1 MEQTRKVERSD
12 IWEQIY
18 NVVKKIPREDVEGD
32 AADAP
37 SVSTELEDLFLRL
50 IPEQSLNYKKKLLRN
65 FSSYVL
71 TEWNGSDVEDDIID
85 EYLQNE

>member
-1 MEQTRKVERSD
+1 MEQTRKINRSD

-37 SVSTELEDLFLRL
+37 SVASELEELFLKFDVD
-50 IPEQSLNYKKKLLRN
+50 KKRKLLRDY
-65 FSSYVL
+65 SSYV
-71 TEWNGSDVEDDIID
+71 TSEWNVSDVDDDVIED
-85 EYLQNE
+85 YLKFIK